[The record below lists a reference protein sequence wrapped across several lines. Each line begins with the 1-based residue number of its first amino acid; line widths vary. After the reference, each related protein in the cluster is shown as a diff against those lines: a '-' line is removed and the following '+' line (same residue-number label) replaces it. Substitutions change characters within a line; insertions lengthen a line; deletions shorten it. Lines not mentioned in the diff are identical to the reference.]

1 MFETLLSL
9 TSATYFAGPFVFVCL
24 SQPSKNQAPSAVTVV
39 DACRISRLIFLPFPR
54 TKRLK
59 MRRILLWIGFELLLA
74 ASLRADSN
82 LRIADVGLHGY
93 YGNPSAIRLIV
104 RNPSS
109 QAQPVHLRVSV
120 SVQWGATNAVTAD
133 ILLNGGEQR
142 EVELPVA
149 MSGGKLEITA
159 EASASGAV
167 FGHDSYEGSLRQT
180 NLIVLMCGTENLC
193 KTAQSQIQF
202 SGSIEERVDKNRQIA
217 FEIVRDPRDHWWAYS
232 AAKAIVLAAP
242 MAQFTSAEREA
253 LEGFLRRG
261 GRMVLLEREIADPSF
276 LSAYRTGPAPAN
288 GERVGKGA
296 LFRVSDLD
304 SNTLGNVFAGL
315 NLQTLL
321 VPRYEWNLNDTNWL
335 KRRFAS
341 SFEFPRLG
349 WLLIW
354 LAAYTM
360 IIGVVNFAVLR
371 RLHRLEFGWI
381 STCALALLFAAGFY
395 FFSASRRPKQF
406 DLDNLAVYYLDS
418 RSSLAVAEY
427 SVRVSAPERRDVQVS
442 IADPAVFNSLSSAGA
457 EVNGQIWAEMNQ
469 QGIQEGRE
477 TEIRLGPPR
486 EIELSLL
493 KWSFRDLN
501 LEGLREFSGTVHW
514 AGPKRLRNDTGQRFG
529 EAVYLDNPANAL
541 YVLPAM
547 APGEEIQL
555 DGITPTPIRKKDGP
569 PAVIDANFEYS
580 AQTLQE
586 LALRGALPLAWEGRM
601 FVGLSDGPALAVELN
616 IPHQERVHSLV
627 VVALEP

>member
-1 MFETLLSL
+1 
-9 TSATYFAGPFVFVCL
+9 
-24 SQPSKNQAPSAVTVV
+24 
-39 DACRISRLIFLPFPR
+39 
-54 TKRLK
+54 
-59 MRRILLWIGFELLLA
+59 MRRVLLWIGFELLLA

-104 RNPSS
+104 RNPFS
-109 QAQPVHLRVSV
+109 QSQPVHLRVSV
-120 SVQWGATNAVTAD
+120 TAQWGATNVLTAD
-133 ILLNGGEQR
+133 VSLNGGEQR

-149 MSGGKLEITA
+149 ITGGKMQITA

-167 FGHDSYEGSLRQT
+167 VGHDTYEGSLRQT
-180 NLIVLMCGTENLC
+180 NLIVLMCGTENVC
-193 KTAQSQIQF
+193 NTAQSQIQF
-202 SGSIEERVDKNRQIA
+202 SGTIQERVDKNRQVA

-242 MAQFTSAEREA
+242 MAQFTSAEGEA

-261 GRMVLLEREIADPSF
+261 GRLILLEDEIADPSF
-276 LSAYRTGPAPAN
+276 LSAYRAGPAPPN

-296 LFRVSDLD
+296 LFRVSDLGA
-304 SNTLGNVFAGL
+304 NTLGNVFAGS
-315 NLQTLL
+315 NLPTLL
-321 VPRYEWNLNDTNWL
+321 VPRYEQNSNDTSWL
-335 KRRFAS
+335 NRRFAS

-349 WLLIW
+349 WILIW
-354 LAAYTM
+354 LAAYTI

-395 FFSASRRPKQF
+395 FFSASRRPKEF
-406 DLDNLAVYYLDS
+406 SLDNLAVYYLDS
-418 RSSLAVAEY
+418 KSPLAVADY
-427 SVRVSAPERRDVQVS
+427 SVRVSAPERKDVQVS
-442 IADPAVFNSLSSAGA
+442 IADPAVLNPLSSTGG
-457 EVNGQIWAEMNQ
+457 EVNGQIWAEMNR
-469 QGIQEGRE
+469 QGIQESRE

-501 LEGLREFSGTVHW
+501 LEGLREFSGTIHW
-514 AGPKRLRNDTGQRFG
+514 VAAKRLRNDTGQRFG
-529 EAVYLDNPANAL
+529 EVVYLDNPANAL

-555 DGITPTPIRKKDGP
+555 DAITPKPIRTKDRQL
-569 PAVIDANFEYS
+569 AATDANFEYS
-580 AQTLQE
+580 KQTLQE
-586 LALRGALPLAWEGRM
+586 LALRGALPFAWKGRI
-601 FVGLSDGPALAVELN
+601 FVGLSDGPALPVELN
-616 IPHQERVHSLV
+616 IPHQESVHSLV
-627 VVALEP
+627 VVALEQP